1 MENESNSIKRSSLGI
16 MPLYIHNK
24 KRLTEIEKIIKIYED
39 EDIPIPIEWINEK
52 KQLLKF
58 FKDKSKDKS
67 IDKVTTTNLDL
78 ALRICNIELD
88 ITLIDKIIDLVELI
102 EEKGDEVSIKDIS
115 QLQAEWK
122 Q

>member
-1 MENESNSIKRSSLGI
+1 MENESNSIKRSSLGM
-16 MPLYIHNK
+16 MPIYIHNEK
-24 KRLTEIEKIIKIYED
+24 IFEKRFAEIEKAIKRYED
-39 EDIPIPIEWINEK
+39 EGIPTPIEQINEK

-58 FKDKSKDKS
+58 FKDKS

-78 ALRICNIELD
+78 ALRICNIKLD

-102 EEKGDEVSIKDIS
+102 EEKGDEVNIKDIS
-115 QLQAEWK
+115 QLQAEWE